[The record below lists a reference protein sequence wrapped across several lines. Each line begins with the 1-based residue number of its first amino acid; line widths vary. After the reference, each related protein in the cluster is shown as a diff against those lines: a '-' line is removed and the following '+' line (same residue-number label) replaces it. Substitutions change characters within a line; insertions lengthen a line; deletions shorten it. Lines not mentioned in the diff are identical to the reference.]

1 MKRFLI
7 AAAASLII
15 FSGQSEASAIDSFD
29 KPIETQDIGNGKWA
43 HFRDKH
49 ILGRETENERR
60 DRKEWERHQRERD
73 KEWERRQR
81 ERDRERD
88 RNRYRDDY
96 RYVPPSPPR
105 YRDGRRY
112 YPPPA
117 PPPAPYYKN
126 GKRYYPPNPPPTR
139 YR

>member
-1 MKRFLI
+1 MKKFLI

-15 FSGQSEASAIDSFD
+15 FSGQTEASTVERLD
-29 KPIETQDIGNGKWA
+29 KPIEMQDMGSGKWA
-43 HFRDKH
+43 HFRDKY

-60 DRKEWERHQRERD
+60 DREEWEQRHRD
-73 KEWERRQR
+73 DRRH
-81 ERDRERD
+81 
-88 RNRYRDDY
+88 YRDDY
-96 RYVPPSPPR
+96 RYVPPTPPPH

-117 PPPAPYYKN
+117 PPPKPYYKD
-126 GKRYYPPNPPPTR
+126 GRKYYPPQPPTR

>member
-7 AAAASLII
+7 AAMASLLIC
-15 FSGQSEASAIDSFD
+15 GVQVEASTVDNLD
-29 KPIETQDIGNGKWA
+29 KPKVQTQEIGKWA

-60 DRKEWERHQRERD
+60 DRKEWERRHRVD
-73 KEWERRQR
+73 YRRQR
-81 ERDRERD
+81 DNHRHRDE
-88 RNRYRDDY
+88 Y
-96 RYVPPSPPR
+96 RYYPPAPPPT

-112 YPPPA
+112 YPPPS
-117 PPPAPYYKN
+117 PPPHQRN
-126 GKRYYPPNPPPTR
+126 GSRYYPPNPPPAR

>member
-7 AAAASLII
+7 AAMASFLI
-15 FSGQSEASAIDSFD
+15 FGVQVEASTVDNLD
-29 KPIETQDIGNGKWA
+29 KPKVQTQEIGKWA

-60 DRKEWERHQRERD
+60 DRKEWERRHRD
-73 KEWERRQR
+73 E
-81 ERDRERD
+81 
-88 RNRYRDDY
+88 Y
-96 RYVPPSPPR
+96 RYYPPAPPPT

-112 YPPPA
+112 YPPPS
-117 PPPAPYYKN
+117 PPPHQRD
-126 GKRYYPPNPPPTR
+126 GRRYYPPNSPPAR